1 MLKTFCII
9 IIHFHF
15 QADKPHTNPGGRD
28 PVSALDCH
36 VLFDC
41 DIVNYHLNID
51 CVNEGFKINSA
62 VNLVK
67 VIIVLISKTFHGSHD
82 VSAAQ
87 CSINFIHQLRKTQR
101 TSEQLAQDVG
111 PAFCALSELLRRVMG

>member
-1 MLKTFCII
+1 MIKTCNI

-15 QADKPHTNPGGRD
+15 QADKPHTQPGGRD
-28 PVSALDCH
+28 PVSAPDCH

-62 VNLVK
+62 VNTM
-67 VIIVLISKTFHGSHD
+67 IYNNCPYF
-82 VSAAQ
+82 
-87 CSINFIHQLRKTQR
+87 
-101 TSEQLAQDVG
+101 QD
-111 PAFCALSELLRRVMG
+111 FSCLS